1 MSRPVLRAAVAAA
14 ALLLSVAAL
23 PGYVIVRLP
32 TGARISWKTGLAA
45 ANVVDG
51 KVTYY
56 VDTTGVPDVTPQQF
70 ADAVRAAVQS
80 WEDVPHASIAFLED
94 PTRPAES
101 HSASDRVNRFGYT
114 GGVLDPLVFGQ
125 AYILASG
132 DRILDVDLVLNPDFD
147 WAVQSPGDPAFADVQ
162 SVATHEWGHGLGIDH
177 VPASR
182 STMFF
187 ATEPGTVNLRSLE
200 TDDRAAV
207 ADLYPAPALDTD
219 FATVRGTVDV
229 LGTANDRGVQ
239 VTAMSFA
246 DGFPAASAFSEPS
259 GSYEIRG
266 LPPGSYWL
274 VASPIGTLRLGEFT
288 YNGFWAGAAT
298 DVVPAVRGQGGAA
311 DGTAGVILLD
321 AGEVLEGQDFQ
332 LSTTALPGEPD
343 DPVGSARPLVYGSAA
358 VGRIEDA
365 ADHDFF
371 SFQGTAGDRVTIRAH
386 AFQLGSSLDPRL
398 YLRNSGGMLLGIAQ
412 DISTDATS
420 PEGQD
425 IDCRFDAFE
434 LPSTGLYTIQLEAEI
449 SPSLDRPEDFFY
461 VLTIHA
467 AGGPA
472 SPYTSEFTAA
482 PAIAPADGA
491 TAITLSFAPRTDRGA
506 GIGAGRTVTFALVAD
521 GDDDGVLSPV
531 ATITEGE
538 SYSATITAPSNG
550 GGDTVGAL
558 VDGVPIRTVQV
569 AWRGVPDFAASSF
582 GADPRRLRPDAPL
595 TSQVVLVPRDAQ
607 GIPFGAG
614 RTVSLSLVGAGTAQL
629 SLTTDRGDGSYAA
642 DLAAGGLREEIGVAA
657 LVDGDD
663 LGGTL
668 PVGIGFPLGPVVAD
682 AVADLEAA
690 IAADP
695 PLPARALPRLTKA
708 RDFLDLAATLPDQDP
723 TILTKLGAALVQLE
737 TAERRGAS
745 TDATARELAE
755 AGRQAALDA
764 RAAANLLADT
774 NLEIRALDR
783 ATALL
788 DAAEPLLELGRWSRA
803 AAKHRASIRQ
813 SRRVQ

>member
-1 MSRPVLRAAVAAA
+1 MRRPVLRAALAAA
-14 ALLLSVAAL
+14 AVLLAVAPL
-23 PGYVIVRLP
+23 PGYLITRLP
-32 TGARISWKTGLAA
+32 TGARISWKTGIAA

-51 KVTYY
+51 RVTFYI
-56 VDTTGVPDVTPQQF
+56 DTTGVPDVTPQQF

-94 PTRPAES
+94 PTRPAEIQ
-101 HSASDRVNRFGYT
+101 SASDRINRFGY
-114 GGVLDPLVFGQ
+114 GDLDPFVFGQ
-125 AYILASG
+125 AMFATSG

-147 WAVQSPGDPAFADVQ
+147 WSVQSPGDADFADIQ
-162 SVATHEWGHGLGIDH
+162 SVAAHEWGHGLGLDH

-187 ATEPGTVNLRSLE
+187 ATEPGTVSLRSLE
-200 TDDRAAV
+200 IDDQAAL
-207 ADLYPAPALDTD
+207 ADLYPAPALDED

-246 DGFPAASAFSEPS
+246 DGLPAASAFSEPG

-274 VASPIGTLRLGEFT
+274 VASPIGTERVAEFT
-288 YNGFWAGAAT
+288 YSGFWTGAVT
-298 DVVPAVRGQGGAA
+298 GIVPVVRGQGGAA
-311 DGTAGVILLD
+311 DGTAGVVLLD
-321 AGEVLEGQDFQ
+321 PGEVLEGQDFQ
-332 LSTTALPGEPD
+332 VDTIPMPGEPD
-343 DPVGSARPLVYGSAA
+343 DPVASARPLVYGSAA

-371 SFQGTAGDRVTIRAH
+371 SFSGTAGDLVTIRAH
-386 AFQLGSSLDPRL
+386 ARQLGSSLDPRI
-398 YLRNSGGMLLGIAQ
+398 YLRTAGGTLLGTSQ
-412 DISTDATS
+412 DISEDETS

-425 IDCRFDAFE
+425 LDCRFDGFE

-449 SPSLDRPEDFFY
+449 SPDLARPEDFFY
-461 VLTIHA
+461 VLTLHA

-472 SPYTSEFTAA
+472 SPYASAFAAA

-491 TAITLSFAPRTDRGA
+491 TVVTLSFAPRTDRGA
-506 GIGAGRTVTFALVAD
+506 GIGPGKTVTFDLVAD
-521 GDDDGVLSPV
+521 GDDDSALSPV
-531 ATITEGE
+531 ATGVDG
-538 SYSATITAPSNG
+538 SAYSATITAPSNG
-550 GGDTVGAL
+550 GGDTVRAL

-569 AWRGVPDFAASSF
+569 AWRGAADFAASSF
-582 GADPRRLRPDAPL
+582 GADPRRLRPGDAS
-595 TSQVVLVPRDAQ
+595 TSEVVLVPRDAQ
-607 GIPFGAG
+607 GILFGAG
-614 RTVSLSLVGAGTAQL
+614 RTVSLSLVGAGTAFL
-629 SLTTDRGDGSYAA
+629 GLTEDRGDGSYAA
-642 DLAAGGLREEIGVAA
+642 ALHAGALREEFGVAA

-668 PVGIGFPLGPVVAD
+668 PVGIGFPLGPVVAG
-682 AVADLEAA
+682 AVADLGEA
-690 IAADP
+690 ITADP
-695 PLPARALPRLTKA
+695 PPPTRALPRLAKA
-708 RDFLDLAATLPDQDP
+708 RDLLALASGLPAGDP
-723 TILTKLGAALVQLE
+723 LAILAKVGPALAQLE

-755 AGRQAALDA
+755 AGRQEALDA

-774 NLEIRALDR
+774 NAEIRAISR

>member
-14 ALLLSVAAL
+14 AVLLSVAAL
-23 PGYVIVRLP
+23 PGYVLVRLP

-45 ANVVDG
+45 ANVVGG

-56 VDTTGVPDVTPQQF
+56 IDTTGVPDVTPQQF

-94 PTRPAES
+94 PTRPAEA

-147 WAVQSPGDPAFADVQ
+147 WSVQSPGDPSFADIQ
-162 SVATHEWGHGLGIDH
+162 SVAAHEWGHGLGIDH
-177 VPASR
+177 VPAAR

-187 ATEPGTVNLRSLE
+187 ATEPGTVSLRSLE

-207 ADLYPAPALDTD
+207 ADLYPAPALDED

-246 DGFPAASAFSEPS
+246 DGVPAASALSEPS
-259 GSYEIRG
+259 GAYEIRG

-274 VASPIGTLRLGEFT
+274 VASPIGTLRLAAST
-288 YNGFWAGAAT
+288 YGGFWTGAAT
-298 DVVPAVRGQGGAA
+298 AVVPAVRGPG
-311 DGTAGVILLD
+311 GTAGVILLD

-332 LSTTALPGEPD
+332 LSTAALPGEPD
-343 DPVGSARPLVYGSAA
+343 DPAGSARPLAYGGAA

-365 ADHDFF
+365 ADRDFF

-386 AFQLGSSLDPRL
+386 ARQIGSSLDPRI
-398 YLRNSGGMLLGIAQ
+398 YLRSPGGMLLGTSQ

-420 PEGQD
+420 PGGQD
-425 IDCRFDAFE
+425 LDCRFDAFE
-434 LPSTGLYTIQLEAEI
+434 LPSTGPYTIEIEAEI
-449 SPSLDRPEDFFY
+449 SPQLDRPEDFFY
-461 VLTIHA
+461 ALTIHA

-472 SPYTSEFTAA
+472 SPYTSAFTAS

-491 TAITLSFAPRTDRGA
+491 AAVTLSFAPRTDRGA
-506 GIGAGRTVTFALVAD
+506 AIGAGGTVTFELVPD
-521 GDDDGVLSPV
+521 GDDDGALSTV
-531 ATITEGE
+531 ATIAEGE
-538 SYSATITAPSNG
+538 SYSAAITAPSNG
-550 GGDTVGAL
+550 SGDTVRAL

-569 AWRGVPDFAASSF
+569 AWRGLPDFAASSF
-582 GADPRRLRPDAPL
+582 GAVPRRLRPDDPL
-595 TSQVVLVPRDAQ
+595 ASQVLLVPRDAQ
-607 GIPFGAG
+607 GVPFGAG
-614 RTVSLSLVGAGTAQL
+614 RTVSLSLVGAGSAQL
-629 SLTTDRGDGSYAA
+629 GPTTDRGDGSYAA
-642 DLAAGGLREEIGVAA
+642 DLTAGGMREEIGVAA

-682 AVADLEAA
+682 AVADLEGA
-690 IAADP
+690 IGADP
-695 PLPARALPRLTKA
+695 PPPARALARLAKA
-708 RDFLDLAATLPDQDP
+708 RDLLSAAGTLPEQDP
-723 TILTKLGAALVQLE
+723 ALLAKVGSALVQLE

-755 AGRQAALDA
+755 AGRQAAVDA
-764 RAAANLLADT
+764 RGAANLLADT
-774 NLEIRALDR
+774 NAEIRALGR